1 MTEPTEKKPLGIDDA
16 PPLFKLI
23 IENFRDNYRNNNDEN
38 YKKIEQLL
46 NEGVNV
52 NEPFA
57 DSSPLFFAIF
67 ILPET
72 PIILEAFLPGD
83 NAFYPIFHPP
93 SLKVIKLLIEKGAD
107 VNTTINGSE
116 KKNSGIT
123 PLMIASMRQNPEL
136 VQLLLDNNAD
146 VNAVDGD
153 GDSALMLAARGFH
166 QDRTIYASP
175 YLKKVADILISSGA
189 NVNLINKKGNSAL
202 DLCGKGILYGARK
215 GFDPIAKAIKAAGG
229 KTAKELSLTGGRSRS
244 RRQITK
250 KTRRS
255 SKTHRNKKA

>member
-1 MTEPTEKKPLGIDDA
+1 
-16 PPLFKLI
+16 
-23 IENFRDNYRNNNDEN
+23 
-38 YKKIEQLL
+38 
-46 NEGVNV
+46 
-52 NEPFA
+52 
-57 DSSPLFFAIF
+57 
-67 ILPET
+67 
-72 PIILEAFLPGD
+72 
-83 NAFYPIFHPP
+83 
-93 SLKVIKLLIEKGAD
+93 
-107 VNTTINGSE
+107 
-116 KKNSGIT
+116 
-123 PLMIASMRQNPEL
+123 MRQNPEL

-244 RRQITK
+244 RRQTTK